1 MAKGKN
7 ARTSA
12 PKGKPSGT
20 GRETAGLKDAF
31 AVNDPETDKKLED
44 TYLED
49 TGDPASNVNL
59 KHQNRNTDKG
69 REQQGEESN
78 EL

>member
-20 GRETAGLKDAF
+20 GRETSGLKDAS
-31 AVNDPETDKKLED
+31 AVSDPESDKKLED

-49 TGDPASNVNL
+49 TGRPASNVNL
-59 KHQNRNTDKG
+59 RHKNRNTDKG
-69 REQQGEESN
+69 REQQGEESK